1 MSLEQNILAAY
12 DSASLWSPELK
23 SSLDEDVVVAYR
35 RALAVQKLRV
45 KRGETPVGYKIGFT
59 TEGAM
64 QKYGIAAPM
73 WGFLWST
80 TVRTLDRTGTTKIDL
95 TNSLQP
101 RIEPELVVKM
111 RRSPDPGAGKQE
123 IFECIDSI
131 GVGFEIVQCH
141 CVGWDFSAAMAIS
154 DGGLHSKLIV
164 GELIPVRMFARDASE
179 LEAMLAA
186 ATVELTEGGQVQ
198 AAGSGSNVLGNP
210 LYALSLFFEEL
221 HRHSGALSG
230 LDSYLITTGSWTNPL
245 PIMPG
250 QQWSGKFSHD
260 LGELA
265 VNLARE

>member
-12 DSASLWSPELK
+12 DSGSLWSPELK
-23 SSLDEDVVVAYR
+23 SSLDEDVAVAYR
-35 RALAVQKLRV
+35 RALAVKNIRV
-45 KRGETPVGYKIGFT
+45 KRGETPAGYKIGLT
-59 TEGAM
+59 TESAM
-64 QKYGIAAPM
+64 QKYGISAPM

-80 TVRTLDRTGTTKIDL
+80 TVRTLDRTGTTKINL
-95 TNSLQP
+95 THSVQP
-101 RIEPELVVKM
+101 RIEPELIVKM
-111 RRSPDPGAGKQE
+111 RRAPGLAAGKQE

-141 CVGWDFSAAMAIS
+141 CVDWDFSAAMAVS

-164 GELIPVRMFARDASE
+164 GELMPVRMFARDASE

-230 LDSYLITTGSWTNPL
+230 LHPYLITTGSWTNPL

-250 QQWSGKFSHD
+250 QHWSGKFSHD